1 MSRSRAGRPPD
12 RHGGLI
18 LAGLCLAA
26 FIISLDTTI
35 VNVALPS
42 LVRETGATTAG
53 LQWVVDAYN
62 LSFAAL
68 VLAAGGLSDR
78 LGRKGMLLTGLA
90 VFGLASLAG
99 SFATSTAKLIAAR
112 AAMGAGAAMMFP
124 STLSLLTSVFTG
136 RRERARAIGLWGATT
151 GAGIASGP
159 IIGGWLLEHFWW
171 GSAFLFLAPVAGVV
185 AAAVAA
191 TVPTSRDPSTPPV
204 DWRGLVLSASGMGL
218 LVLGVIEAPGWGW
231 TSARTIGTLA
241 GGGAVLAA
249 FAAVEIR
256 TAQPMLEVS
265 LFRNPRFAAAS
276 ASVAIAFF
284 ALQGFIFLMTQYFQA
299 VRGYAPLSTG
309 VRLLPVAAAVAA
321 AAVVGTRLVVRVGN
335 KVVVAGGL
343 TLYCAALAWIST
355 SSQATPYA
363 VIAVKGALLGAAMGL
378 TQAPATEAIMG
389 AVPANKAGIGS
400 AVNDA
405 TRLFGG
411 TLGVAASLYSSRL
424 AATLPGGL
432 PGPAA
437 AAAHG
442 SVGGAVTAAR
452 ALGKAGHAGLA
463 DLLDHAGI
471 LAFLHGFAG
480 GCIVAS
486 AVAAAGALLAASSLP
501 ARPRV
506 QPDQAPPGCSPAG
519 SCRPPGRGI
528 HATATRIAPGQRCPS
543 STPCSPPVRGK
554 IRSHFAPRTGHTE
567 RRQRAHEPPADS

>member
-1 MSRSRAGRPPD
+1 MSRSRTGRRPPD
-12 RHGGLI
+12 RHGGLLI

-42 LVRETGATTAG
+42 LVREIGATTAG

-99 SFATSTAKLIAAR
+99 SFATSTAELIAAR
-112 AAMGAGAAMMFP
+112 AVMGAGAAMMFP

-171 GSAFLFLAPVAGVV
+171 GSVFLFLAPVAGVV

-204 DWRGLVLSASGMGL
+204 DWRGLVLSAAGMGL
-218 LVLGVIEAPGWGW
+218 LVLGVIEAPDWGW

-241 GGGAVLAA
+241 GGVVVLAV
-249 FAAVEIR
+249 FVAVEIR
-256 TAQPMLEVS
+256 TAQPMLDVS
-265 LFRNPRFAAAS
+265 LFRNPRFTAAS

-284 ALQGFIFLMTQYFQA
+284 ALQGFIFLMTQYFQV
-299 VRGYAPLSTG
+299 VRGYGPLSTG

-321 AAVVGTRLVVRVGN
+321 AAVAGTRLAVRVGN

-355 SSQATPYA
+355 SSQVTAYA
-363 VIAVKGALLGAAMGL
+363 VIAAGGALLGAAMGL

-389 AVPANKAGIGS
+389 AVPVNKAGIGS

-411 TLGVAASLYSSRL
+411 TLGVAVVGSVAASLYSSRL
-424 AATLPGGL
+424 AATLPGSL
-432 PGPAA
+432 PGHAA

-452 ALGKAGHAGLA
+452 ALGRAGHTGLA

-471 LAFLHGFAG
+471 LAFLHSFAG
-480 GCIVAS
+480 GCLVAS
-486 AVAAAGALLAASSLP
+486 AVAAAGALLAASLLP

-506 QPDQAPPGCSPAG
+506 QPDQVPQPV
-519 SCRPPGRGI
+519 
-528 HATATRIAPGQRCPS
+528 ATRS
-543 STPCSPPVRGK
+543 S
-554 IRSHFAPRTGHTE
+554 
-567 RRQRAHEPPADS
+567 